1 MKRKAYETPNVTR
14 SVILMEDGVMAG
26 SLTENKLETTKVEVS
41 VFKAAQDG
49 FNDDPDAGFNSI
61 GF

>member
-26 SLTENKLETTKVEVS
+26 SLTENKLETTKVTVRDYMD
-41 VFKAAQDG
+41 AQDG
-49 FNDDPDAGFNSI
+49 FNDAGESFNSI

>member
-26 SLTENKLETTKVEVS
+26 SLTENELKTTNVTVS
-41 VFKAAQDG
+41 PYENAQDG
-49 FNDDPDAGFNSI
+49 FNDPDAGFNSI